1 MHIGPGIGDAEGG
14 HGDNFG
20 DAVGFHCGYGVGVG
34 VGHHAWG
41 GDVGGEGVVCGAARV
56 EGDDYCGGEVVGGC
70 GDCFFNVCFL
80 QRRTF

>member
-14 HGDNFG
+14 HGDDFG